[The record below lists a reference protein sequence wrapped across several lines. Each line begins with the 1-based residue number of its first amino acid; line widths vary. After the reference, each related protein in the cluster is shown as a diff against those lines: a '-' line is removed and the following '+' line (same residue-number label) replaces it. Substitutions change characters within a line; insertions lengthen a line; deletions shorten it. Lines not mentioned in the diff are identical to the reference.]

1 MSRKRSSPNNQT
13 KNVRRPRQ
21 QKSVS
26 LSLRYR
32 FLIIVCGICLIIGF
46 FFAARQH
53 FSLIDFS
60 IKNSKLRRISE
71 ELESDKRRLLL
82 AKEIALSPT
91 EIKKAAKK
99 IGFKVMSAG
108 NNEASRPNSA
118 KPAKTRAEKA
128 EKLETPK
135 PKVTAPGKTAASAAA
150 EKTPAKKTREDKTS
164 VAGAR

>member
-1 MSRKRSSPNNQT
+1 MTRKKISPNNQT

-21 QKSVS
+21 PKSVS

-32 FLIIVCGICLIIGF
+32 FLMIVCGMCLIIGF

-53 FSLIDFS
+53 FSSIDLS

-99 IGFKVMSAG
+99 IGFRVMLAG
-108 NNEASRPNSA
+108 NNEVSRPNSA
-118 KPAKTRAEKA
+118 KPAKTQTEKSA
-128 EKLETPK
+128 TPK